1 MCLIVMKRI
10 FVLMLALIL
19 CLPVMVSCNKEEPTE
34 PPAPPAPSTDIKL
47 IVSDVSEYQIVVSS
61 DASEFE
67 EDAAYDLRYVIKA
80 LTNVTIP
87 VVEDT
92 APAQD
97 KEIVVGVTNRK
108 SLYQLPLD
116 YYDGY
121 VVCVVGERLVIEARS
136 LSMMNTA
143 MSTFVREQFGVSIN
157 SNNLDRQP
165 DRNDV
170 AIARDY
176 LLYNDTAAVY
186 QVIYDG
192 SYMQKRYANLFLDS
206 LKSIAYSNLV
216 LLETEKNGD
225 SPQIEL
231 IEDKNLERGAWRIE
245 MGADKKSF
253 KAYARDYY
261 GFTAVAKYLK
271 KMIKENDKNVYPLA
285 DFTTINGSYIDVL
298 EKGEG
303 ASAYAYNK
311 TEEYRVMFYNVL
323 WGDPEPQERNGLAAT
338 MILEYMPDVIG
349 FQEFNS
355 TKRGGAKG
363 IPSLLASAGYVETI
377 DPKVENMKSVE
388 DGGWGIGGG
397 IKVERDDGSVYYT
410 YYNCVPIFYNQNTT
424 ECIDSGYHWYQ
435 NQVDDANREVCGRED
450 CASKSLTWGVFEAKA
465 TGERYI
471 VVSTHMCTMS
481 NDVRGLQAI
490 EAVEVINELLKT
502 YDYPV
507 FFGGDFNGFPTQ
519 KNYIHFTSEEVGYL
533 NISEKNLPTLH
544 NSDCR
549 TDHTDPVYDKK
560 KEMLVVATYDTS
572 GMPGGY
578 KRSVDHIFLANED
591 SKQVDITVYGVILDD
606 VSRIASDH
614 FPIYVDFSIS

>member
-1 MCLIVMKRI
+1 MMKRI
-10 FVLMLALIL
+10 FILVMALIL

-231 IEDKNLERGAWRIE
+231 IEDKSLERGAWRIE

-285 DFTTINGSYIDVL
+285 DFTTINGSHIDVL

-355 TKRGGAKG
+355 TKRGGGAKG

-388 DGGWGIGGG
+388 DGGWGIGG

-424 ECIDSGYHWYQ
+424 ECIDSGYYWYK
-435 NQVDDANREVCGRED
+435 NQIDSANEGNCGVTD
-450 CASKSLTWGVFEAKA
+450 CASKSLTWGVFRSKV
-465 TGERYI
+465 TGEEYMVI
-471 VVSTHMCTMS
+471 STHMCTRS
-481 NDVRGLQAI
+481 NGVRGKQAE
-490 EAVEVINELLKT
+490 EAVALINELLKT
-502 YDYPV
+502 YDVPV
-507 FFGGDFNGFPTQ
+507 FFGGDFNGTIAGN
-519 KNYIHFTSEEVGYL
+519 NYKLFVSDEVGYIDIADKGL
-533 NISEKNLPTLH
+533 ATE
-544 NSDCR
+544 
-549 TDHTDPVYDKK
+549 HTTQVNTMHTAPVYNET
-560 KEMLVVATYDTS
+560 KELVWPSSTDNA
-572 GMPGGY
+572 GLPGGSDS
-578 KRSVDHIFLANED
+578 SVDHIFLTNED
-591 SKQVDITVYGVILDD
+591 SKQVDISVFGVIVDEC
-606 VSRIASDH
+606 SRSASDH
-614 FPIYVDFSIS
+614 LPIFVDFSLS

>member
-1 MCLIVMKRI
+1 
-10 FVLMLALIL
+10 MLALIL

-67 EDAAYDLRYVIKA
+67 EDAAYDLRYVIKT
-80 LTNVTIP
+80 LTGVQIP
-87 VVEDT
+87 IVDDT
-92 APAQD
+92 APLQD
-97 KEIVVGVTNRK
+97 KEIVFGKTNRN
-108 SLYQLPLD
+108 SLYALPLD
-116 YYDGY
+116 YHDGY
-121 VVCVVGERLVIEARS
+121 IVCAVGQRLVFEA
-136 LSMMNTA
+136 NTA
-143 MSTFVREQFGVSIN
+143 AMMSTAISTFVMEHFGVAIDSERIY
-157 SNNLDRQP
+157 QMP
-165 DRNDV
+165 DRDDFSV
-170 AIARDY
+170 AGDY
-176 LLYNDTAAVY
+176 LIYNDTAALY
-186 QVIYDG
+186 QIIYDG
-192 SYMQKRYANLFLDS
+192 SYMQKRYSYAFYDGVKAS
-206 LKSIAYSNLV
+206 VGRSNL
-216 LLETEKNGD
+216 LLVHTETCGS
-225 SPQIEL
+225 SPTITMTENSALEQGHWQIEVAS
-231 IEDKNLERGAWRIE
+231 DQ
-245 MGADKKSF
+245 KSLSVS
-253 KAYARDYY
+253 ARDYY
-261 GFTAVAKYLK
+261 GFHAAAKYLSK
-271 KMIKENDKNVYPLA
+271 AIKEASAAYPFEAGAVLSG
-285 DFTTINGSYIDVL
+285 THVELLEELEGSC
-298 EKGEG
+298 
-303 ASAYAYNK
+303 AYAYDK
-311 TEEYRVMFYNVL
+311 QSEYRVMFYNVL
-323 WGDPEPQERNGLAAT
+323 WGNPEPQERNGLAAT